1 MRRALLAA
9 PLLVLAAAF
18 AWPLARV
25 LATQSQDAW
34 GWALTSPYVRSRLA
48 VATQQAL
55 FSTGIALAAA
65 LPLAWLHHRRAL
77 PVRWLHLHA
86 APFVLPVFVVVF
98 GLQATLGSH
107 GLLNGWFGIDV
118 LAIIGPLGA
127 VALATA
133 YSNYGLAARLVHAAL
148 ERRPAQLEEAARTL
162 GASPAAAFWRV
173 SAPLL
178 LPAVAAA
185 ALLAFLF
192 SFASFG
198 VVLYLGQ
205 GRVATLDT
213 LLYETLG
220 GAFPRPDRAAALAI
234 LQLAINAL
242 LLALFLRLERRSW
255 QGTSA
260 TPRSPGLWRWGA
272 PLLASLALAPLAAVL
287 VSAFRSGGHWSLE
300 PWRALLN
307 PAHPAHLAGFDLG
320 RALLNSLGYAAAA
333 CLVALALCLC
343 LWRGARSRAWTE
355 ALVSLPLGTSSLVL
369 GFGLAVAY
377 GPGPFDLRG
386 TYLVVLLSHVLVA
399 LPFVARTLLP
409 ALDGLDPRLAESAAL
424 LGASPLRTL
433 LRVQLPLVRPAF
445 AVALGTAA
453 ALSLGDF
460 GASLLLMTPDTM
472 GLTVWIARHG
482 GPASFDPL
490 HRAESVALAAV
501 LLVLTAAAYA
511 VASWRPRRRPA

>member
-9 PLLVLAAAF
+9 PLLLLAAAF

-25 LATQSQDAW
+25 LATQSVDAW
-34 GWALTSPYVRSRLA
+34 QWALASPYVRGRLA
-48 VATQQAL
+48 VAVQQAL
-55 FSTGIALAAA
+55 LSTALALAAA

-77 PVRWLHLHA
+77 PARWLHLHA

-98 GLQATLGSH
+98 GLQATLGAH
-107 GLLNGWFGIDV
+107 GPLNAWLGVDLL
-118 LAIIGPLGA
+118 AAAGPLGA
-127 VALATA
+127 VALANA
-133 YSNYGLAARLVHAAL
+133 YYNYGLAARLVHAAL

-162 GASPAAAFWRV
+162 GAPPGAAFWRV

-198 VVLYLGQ
+198 VVLYLGG

-213 LLYETLG
+213 LLYGALG

-242 LLALFLRLERRSW
+242 LLALFLRLQRRQW
-255 QGTSA
+255 QGA
-260 TPRSPGLWRWGA
+260 PPAPRPAGAWRWGA
-272 PLLASLALAPLAAVL
+272 PLLALLALSPLGAVL
-287 VSAFRSGGHWSLE
+287 VSAFRLGGRWSLE
-300 PWRALLN
+300 PWRALLD
-307 PAHPAHLAGFDLG
+307 ASHPAHLAGFSLG
-320 RALLNSLGYAAAA
+320 HALLNSLGYAAAS
-333 CLVALALCLC
+333 CLLALALCLC
-343 LWRGARSRAWTE
+343 LWRGARSRAAVE
-355 ALVSLPLGTSSLVL
+355 ALASLPLGTSSLVL

-377 GPGPFDLRG
+377 GPGPLDLRG
-386 TYLVVLLSHVLVA
+386 THLVVLLSHILVA

-409 ALDGLDPRLAESAAL
+409 ALDGLDARLAESAAL

-433 LRVQLPLVRPAF
+433 LRVQLPLVRPALG
-445 AVALGTAA
+445 VALGTAA

-490 HRAESVALAAV
+490 HRAASVALAAV
-501 LLVLTAAAYA
+501 LLALTGAAYA
-511 VASWRPRRRPA
+511 VASWQPRRRGA

>member
-9 PLLVLAAAF
+9 PLLFLAAAF

-25 LATQSQDAW
+25 LAAQSGDAW
-34 GWALTSPYVRSRLA
+34 AWALGSPYVRGRLGVA
-48 VATQQAL
+48 VAQAL
-55 FSTGIALAAA
+55 LSTALALAAA

-77 PVRWLHLHA
+77 PARWLHLHA

-98 GLQATLGSH
+98 GLQATIGPHGAVDILG
-107 GLLNGWFGIDV
+107 IV
-118 LAIIGPLGA
+118 GPLGA
-127 VALATA
+127 VALANA
-133 YSNYGLAARLVHAAL
+133 YYNYGLAARLVHAAL

-162 GASPAAAFWRV
+162 GATPRLAFWRV
-173 SAPLL
+173 TAPLL

-205 GRVATLDT
+205 GKVATLDT
-213 LLYETLG
+213 LLYEALG

-234 LQLAINAL
+234 LQLAINGL
-242 LLALFLRLERRSW
+242 LLASFLRLQRRSW
-255 QGTSA
+255 QGTPPQ
-260 TPRSPGLWRWGA
+260 PRKPGAWMWGA
-272 PLLASLALAPLAAVL
+272 PLLAALALTPLAAVL
-287 VSAFRSGGHWSLE
+287 VSAFRVGGRWSLE
-300 PWRALLN
+300 PWRALLD
-307 PAHPAHLAGFDLG
+307 PSHPAHLAGFDLG
-320 RALLNSLGYAAAA
+320 HALLNSLLYALGA
-333 CLVALALCLC
+333 CTVGLALVLC
-343 LWRGARSRAWTE
+343 LWRGSRSRAWAE
-355 ALVSLPLGTSSLVL
+355 ALGSLPLGTSSLVL

-377 GPGPFDLRG
+377 GPGLLDLRG
-386 TYLVVLLSHVLVA
+386 THLLVLLAHTLVA
-399 LPFVARTLLP
+399 LPFLARALLP
-409 ALDGLDPRLAESAAL
+409 ALDGLDARLAESAAL

-433 LRVQLPLVRPAF
+433 LRVQLPLVRPALT
-445 AVALGTAA
+445 VALGTAA

-460 GASLLLMTPDTM
+460 GASLLLMSPDTM

-501 LLVLTAAAYA
+501 LLVLTALAYLA
-511 VASWRPRRRPA
+511 ASWHPRRAA